1 MRLMTK
7 YDIAILWAVSI
18 FAALTAVTARLAKD
32 LFAVSTEPPSDAAEL
47 FHWERRRRWM
57 IYSEI
62 AALPCFATVSVAL
75 TLYCGVPP
83 VVSILIAT
91 ALGGLGFGFLL
102 NGLQF
107 LVRRKLGMEP

>member
-1 MRLMTK
+1 MNR
-7 YDIAILWAVSI
+7 YDIAILWAISI

-32 LFAVSTEPPSDAAEL
+32 LFAVSTEPPVDAAEL

-57 IYSEI
+57 VYSEI

-75 TLYCGVPP
+75 TLYCGVPA
-83 VVSILIAT
+83 VVSVLIAT

-107 LVRRKLGMEP
+107 LIRRKLGMEP